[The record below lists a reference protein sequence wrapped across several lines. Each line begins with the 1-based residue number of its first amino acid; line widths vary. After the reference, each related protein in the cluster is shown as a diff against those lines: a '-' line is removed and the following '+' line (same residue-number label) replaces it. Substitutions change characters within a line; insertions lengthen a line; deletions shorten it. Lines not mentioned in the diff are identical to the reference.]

1 MPEHGIGLDGLGN
14 EMMAQLLG
22 KHLHDGPR
30 RLLRANVL
38 IDVDFL
44 GLGIEH
50 GRLGFP
56 SVRVVLPHD
65 FEERFRVHE
74 K

>member
-14 EMMAQLLG
+14 EMMSQLLG

-30 RLLRANVL
+30 RGFRADVL
-38 IDVDFL
+38 VDVDRL
-44 GLGIEH
+44 VLGIVH
-50 GRLGFP
+50 GRLSFP
-56 SVRVVLPHD
+56 SVRVVLPHEV
-65 FEERFRVHE
+65 EEHFRVYE